1 MVSRL
6 FVMAAAASF
15 FLAGCA
21 APPRGEDEA
30 LRQAVGNPART
41 PAFVARD
48 AARKPYEV
56 LRFFD
61 IRPDA
66 TVVEISPG
74 GGYWTEILAPYLRER
89 GVYYAAQYPREGSTR
104 PYHREYYDRFRAKLG
119 ADPATYG
126 KVRVTA
132 FSKGFYDIAPPGS
145 ADFVLTF
152 RNLHNW
158 MNDGYAEE
166 ALAAFYRALK
176 PGGILGMEAHRGRN
190 DKPQDP
196 RAADGYVRQDYAIQ
210 LAERAGFVFLGS
222 SEILANPRD
231 TKDHPAGVWT
241 LPPTFRLGDKDRE
254 RYAAIGEADGF
265 LLKFRKP

>member
-1 MVSRL
+1 WAAGARRGGERAPGAGMLKHARRHCMRKRARRTGVCRVPSQDRSHCMVSRL

-104 PYHREYYDRFRAKLG
+104 PYHREYYDR
-119 ADPATYG
+119 
-126 KVRVTA
+126 
-132 FSKGFYDIAPPGS
+132 
-145 ADFVLTF
+145 
-152 RNLHNW
+152 
-158 MNDGYAEE
+158 
-166 ALAAFYRALK
+166 
-176 PGGILGMEAHRGRN
+176 
-190 DKPQDP
+190 
-196 RAADGYVRQDYAIQ
+196 
-210 LAERAGFVFLGS
+210 
-222 SEILANPRD
+222 
-231 TKDHPAGVWT
+231 
-241 LPPTFRLGDKDRE
+241 
-254 RYAAIGEADGF
+254 
-265 LLKFRKP
+265 